1 MARDRNE
8 YKMTALSW
16 ACWLHPNVAELLLG
30 EVAALEDE
38 QGNAPTGLDV
48 SFTLPPHS
56 LSLSFSHSISMHS
69 PPTLMGISTGGKI
82 LFIS

>member
-56 LSLSFSHSISMHS
+56 RFHSLIQFQCILHLHC
-69 PPTLMGISTGGKI
+69 LGICTGGKI
-82 LFIS
+82 VFIS

>member
-16 ACWLHPNVAELLLG
+16 ACWLHPHVAELLLG

-56 LSLSFSHSISMHS
+56 LSLSFSHSISS
-69 PPTLMGISTGGKI
+69 IIFSISTGWRKI

>member
-16 ACWLHPNVAELLLG
+16 ACWLHPHVAELLLG

-56 LSLSFSHSISMHS
+56 RFHSLNFNAFF
-69 PPTLMGISTGGKI
+69 TYTVLE
-82 LFIS
+82 